1 MINNNLCE
9 SCVHVHL
16 CIFSKV
22 VEKFS
27 DEVKHPMGID
37 ITMDKCSSYEKDE

>member
-9 SCVHVHL
+9 TCEHAHL
-16 CIFSKV
+16 CIFSKF

-37 ITMDKCSSYEKDE
+37 ITMEKCSSYEKDE